1 MYLTPQE
8 RMRISLRRE
17 EAAAMGVPL
26 YKSYD
31 EVSDGLCSKTICQKI
46 KRPVASNEL
55 PAAYVLNRSWLGY
68 LPLYKRDI
76 SEEGILRERN
86 YDKD

>member
-8 RMRISLRRE
+8 RMRISLRRA
-17 EAAAMGVPL
+17 EAEAEAMGVPL

-31 EVSDGLCSKTICQKI
+31 EVPDGLFSKTTCKKI
-46 KRPVASNEL
+46 KQPVASNEL

-76 SEEGILRERN
+76 SDEAF
-86 YDKD
+86 